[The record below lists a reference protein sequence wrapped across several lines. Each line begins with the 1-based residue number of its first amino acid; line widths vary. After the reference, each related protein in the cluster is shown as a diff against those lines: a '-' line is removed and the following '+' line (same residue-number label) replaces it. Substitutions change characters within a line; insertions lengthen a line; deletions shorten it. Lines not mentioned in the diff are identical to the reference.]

1 MHHSGKSSRKRL
13 IETAELFHAD
23 DKLGQCI
30 VHSEFSEY
38 SITAREK
45 RLQLAAS
52 RQKRLATRA
61 HDDKAREDEHGG
73 DADGEAHGQTAM
85 PLFTRLISALMKA
98 VSLIARRVGGRRQM
112 CGLSPKS
119 APQ

>member
-73 DADGEAHGQTAM
+73 DAGGEGHCVA
-85 PLFTRLISALMKA
+85 
-98 VSLIARRVGGRRQM
+98 
-112 CGLSPKS
+112 
-119 APQ
+119 